1 MIHNVT
7 LCFKYIVFISNDF
20 FLLFNIHKFIY
31 NCRIVIQLNFFII
44 GKGNEDK
51 RGQKIKD
58 SGPRHGS
65 WLYVNGHPVICTRHM
80 EVSALVSSI
89 NPSINQSS
97 DALEVATLQKN
108 LLWLLYDEG
117 HLSKFPLALGNCVN
131 I

>member
-1 MIHNVT
+1 VLINLSKVCYEF
-7 LCFKYIVFISNDF
+7 LIYIIINLTKCLIS
-20 FLLFNIHKFIY
+20 
-31 NCRIVIQLNFFII
+31 

-58 SGPRHGS
+58 SGPGHRS
-65 WLYVNGHPVICTRHM
+65 WLYVNGHPVVCNRHM
-80 EVSALVSSI
+80 EVSALDSSI
-89 NPSINQSS
+89 NPSINQSN

-117 HLSKFPLALGNCVN
+117 HLSKFPLALGNFKLEFIGTGFN